1 MNSFEQVKDYIK
13 PELLV
18 LVVVLYFVGMAIKN
32 AKSVKDNYIPY
43 ILGSVGIALSA
54 LWILATCTL
63 ANYQDVLLA
72 IFTAIVQ
79 GVLVAG
85 ASVYINQ
92 LTKQA
97 NKKDVINK

>member
-1 MNSFEQVKDYIK
+1 MNLFEQAKNYIK

-32 AKSVKDNYIPY
+32 GKNIKDNYIPY
-43 ILGSVGIALSA
+43 ILGVIGIVLSA
-54 LWILATCTL
+54 LWVLATCTL
-63 ANYQDVLLA
+63 TNYQDVLLA

-85 ASVYINQ
+85 ASVYANQ
-92 LTKQA
+92 LVKQVSKNDVM
-97 NKKDVINK
+97 NK